1 MSMEELYGELLDKS
15 ETAIYVKDMD
25 THEVYY
31 VNRKAKEIFQID
43 ADIIGRKC
51 YQVLHHNPESC
62 ENCPMMGECPPEE
75 WKQEIYYHKRYY
87 AVEGKKIDWCENAHV
102 RSIIRILLR
111 KRRYRHRSGNPRKK
125 SESDIR
131 TS

>member
-1 MSMEELYGELLDKS
+1 MSLEELYGELLDES
-15 ETAIYVKDMD
+15 GTAIYVKDMD

-87 AVEGKKIDWCENAHV
+87 EVEGKK
-102 RSIIRILLR
+102 
-111 KRRYRHRSGNPRKK
+111 
-125 SESDIR
+125 
-131 TS
+131 